1 MVCMLKPPQICHL
14 WVAGVCYCDKLNA
27 ALSLLQ
33 HSRSVVQ
40 HIHFAHWFHQ
50 FSLNFNLRFCLQTPL
65 PLHPVSS
72 HRASNPVPCKIFDD
86 LQASVF
92 RMATSSLRHGM
103 TITGALLLVTGTLCF
118 AWWSDGEMGATPS
131 NDANVVLHGEAEP
144 VTSSSSS
151 SSNAVLRSISFFCC
165 GIGGLLLLFGLLW
178 SANAGIVSRRY
189 QYHFSRDLHYSTVE
203 PLEKQ
208 TCRLARVHD
217 TWWWWID
224 AYCSAGRLSGLT
236 HFSSS
241 GQVVWLNSC
250 NREWGLCSCLKKQ
263 VRLQSYAYIPGSKP
277 NWTQWN
283 LGRHTRS
290 YVSAISINCESHTL
304 LTPR

>member
-1 MVCMLKPPQICHL
+1 
-14 WVAGVCYCDKLNA
+14 
-27 ALSLLQ
+27 
-33 HSRSVVQ
+33 
-40 HIHFAHWFHQ
+40 
-50 FSLNFNLRFCLQTPL
+50 
-65 PLHPVSS
+65 
-72 HRASNPVPCKIFDD
+72 
-86 LQASVF
+86 
-92 RMATSSLRHGM
+92 MATSSLRHGM

-208 TCRLARVHD
+208 TCS
-217 TWWWWID
+217 TWE
-224 AYCSAGRLSGLT
+224 ASAIPTYEEALNCQPAENAPNNIQSHSAKENGLPLYQVVDENDIQ
-236 HFSSS
+236 HGSRRRSSS
-241 GQVVWLNSC
+241 DSILFRNIQPRLEPTSSWDEASIVC
-250 NREWGLCSCLKKQ
+250 NTPPP
-263 VRLQSYAYIPGSKP
+263 SYES
-277 NWTQWN
+277 
-283 LGRHTRS
+283 
-290 YVSAISINCESHTL
+290 ISSHDG
-304 LTPR
+304 